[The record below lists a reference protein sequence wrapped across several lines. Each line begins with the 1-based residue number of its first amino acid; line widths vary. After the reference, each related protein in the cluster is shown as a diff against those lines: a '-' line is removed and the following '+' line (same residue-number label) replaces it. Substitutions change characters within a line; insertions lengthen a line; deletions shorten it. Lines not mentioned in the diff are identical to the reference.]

1 MLTDVTWILMK
12 RKKYILKDFIR
23 LVQKYFE
30 GQILKKKVPRIAKN
44 FCLTEIWKKTPTK
57 TYKTVSI
64 ERKGEMEW
72 N

>member
-30 GQILKKKVPRIAKN
+30 GQI
-44 FCLTEIWKKTPTK
+44 
-57 TYKTVSI
+57 
-64 ERKGEMEW
+64 
-72 N
+72 